1 MRKTRALKLFIMF
14 IRTAPNQSLTASHTE
29 LMDMLFMSERGVY
42 KLVKRLENLGFI
54 LVSRAKNKPNTYSI
68 NENFFKD
75 K

>member
-1 MRKTRALKLFIMF
+1 
-14 IRTAPNQSLTASHTE
+14 
-29 LMDMLFMSERGVY
+29 MDMLFMSERGVY